1 MVMCLLVWN
10 AQDAKI
16 RIKDAEEGTK
26 VFVAQQEEKI
36 YLTEKRVKQIQEYED
51 KAKKLRGQL
60 NHERERKCKMQQEL
74 WVLDAETRYLA
85 KDNRMEAKLKVARQW
100 IIT

>member
-1 MVMCLLVWN
+1 MKPAIVLN

-16 RIKDAEEGTK
+16 RIKDAEEATK
-26 VFVAQQEEKI
+26 VFMGQQDEKI
-36 YLTEKRVKQIQEYED
+36 YLTEERVKRIQEYED

-74 WVLDAETRYLA
+74 WVLDAESRYLA
-85 KDNRMEAKLKVARQW
+85 KDNRMEAKLKAARQ
-100 IIT
+100 

>member
-1 MVMCLLVWN
+1 MKPQLVWN
-10 AQDAKI
+10 PQDAKI

-26 VFVAQQEEKI
+26 VFVAQQDEKI
-36 YLTEKRVKQIQEYED
+36 YLTEKRVKQIQEYEN

-74 WVLDAETRYLA
+74 WVLDAESRYLA
-85 KDNRMEAKLKVARQW
+85 KDIRMEAKLKAARH
-100 IIT
+100 